1 MPLSG
6 RQSVAGEGVACFLF
20 PLLFGREGERQSTW
34 GGVSLKVGRIMK
46 KTAPDSVCHGPAPC
60 HRFLN
65 QTDSNEERESEPTAG
80 PHAVWTIMWDPS
92 HL

>member
-6 RQSVAGEGVACFLF
+6 RESVAGEGVAVVPCFRF
-20 PLLFGREGERQSTW
+20 PLLFGREGKRQNTW

-60 HRFLN
+60 HCFLN
-65 QTDSNEERESEPTAG
+65 QTDSNEEAG